1 MAAVSGSEAEDSAVA
16 GDAVV
21 VGAVVVVERPEVGT
35 PVIGP
40 VIGPD
45 IADTRLLGS
54 LLVPLKK

>member
-1 MAAVSGSEAEDSAVA
+1 
-16 GDAVV
+16 VV

-35 PVIGP
+35 P

>member
-21 VGAVVVVERPEVGT
+21 VGAVVERPEVGT

-40 VIGPD
+40 D
-45 IADTRLLGS
+45 IVDTRLLGS

>member
-40 VIGPD
+40 D
-45 IADTRLLGS
+45 IVDTRLLGS